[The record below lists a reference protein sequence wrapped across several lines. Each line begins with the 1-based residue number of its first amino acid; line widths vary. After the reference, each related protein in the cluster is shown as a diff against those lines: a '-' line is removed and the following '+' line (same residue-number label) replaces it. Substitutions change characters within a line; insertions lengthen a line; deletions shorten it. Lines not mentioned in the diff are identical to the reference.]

1 MFCNKFLSMSNQAI
15 WKLVLQ
21 QVMGRGGDTDT
32 RKTQIYAILQ
42 LCDLTASMILILRT
56 SMRDAI

>member
-1 MFCNKFLSMSNQAI
+1 MSNQAI

>member
-21 QVMGRGGDTDT
+21 QVMGGGDTDT